1 MTETNPLLAE
11 WTAPFGIPPFA
22 EIETAHFAPAFEV
35 ALEEWRADVERIAAD
50 PAPASF
56 DNVIVAL
63 ELAGQT
69 LDRVAGVF
77 FNRCGSDTSPE
88 LQAIE
93 GRISSDMAR
102 QHTEIFTD
110 ARLFAKVD
118 RLAQDKAALGLTP
131 EAARVLDL
139 YHEAFIRAG
148 ARLDAAGRARMSEIM
163 QRLAALGA
171 NFSKN
176 VLADENDI
184 ELVIENE
191 AGLEGLPE
199 DVRSAM
205 AQAAEARGKPGKW
218 VVTTL
223 RSSVEPF
230 LQFST
235 NRDLREAAWRGFV
248 ARGAWRDETAT
259 TGIIAETLKL
269 RVERARLLG
278 FGNFAAMK
286 LDNQMAKRPENV
298 RALLE
303 RVWSRAKAK
312 AEGESAQL
320 QALIA
325 EEGGNFDLAPW
336 DWIHYSEKLRQREF
350 DLDDAEVKPYLQ
362 LDSMIE
368 AAFDTASRLFGLR
381 FAERSDLPRPHSEAR
396 VWEVSNAKGGHVGIF
411 MGDYFARPSKR
422 SGAWMSGYRD
432 QHRLAGEVRPI
443 ILNTMNF
450 SKAPAGQPTLLTL
463 DDARTLFHEFG
474 HALHGLMSDVTYPR
488 ISGTSVARDFVELPS
503 QLYEHWLMREEV
515 LSRYARH
522 ATTGA
527 PIPGELIAKLKAAET
542 FNQGCATVEYVSS
555 AMVDLEFHCLDALDA
570 DFDPLA
576 FEAAALAR
584 LGMPDAIV
592 MRHRTPHFQH
602 VFSGDGYSAGY
613 YSYMWSEVMDADAFG
628 AFEEA
633 GDVFDAGVAARLAE
647 HVYSAGG
654 RQEPDAAYVA
664 FRGREP
670 KPDALL
676 RRRGLLDDAA

>member
-1 MTETNPLLAE
+1 MTKSNPLLAE
-11 WTAPFGIPPFA
+11 WTNPFGIPPFSD
-22 EIETAHFAPAFEV
+22 IETEHFAPAFEV
-35 ALEEWRADVERIAAD
+35 AFAEWRADVERIITD
-50 PAPASF
+50 STAPSF

-63 ELAGQT
+63 EQSGKT
-69 LDRVAGVF
+69 LDRIAGVF
-77 FNRCGSDTSPE
+77 FNRCSSDTSPE
-88 LQAIE
+88 LQEIE
-93 GRISSDMAR
+93 GKVSADMAR

-118 RLAQDKAALGLTP
+118 ALLQKKASLGLTD

-139 YHEAFIRAG
+139 YHEGFVRAG
-148 ARLDAAGRARMSEIM
+148 ARLDEAGRARMSAIM
-163 QRLAALGA
+163 QRLAGLGA

-176 VLADENDI
+176 VLADERDI
-184 ELVIENE
+184 ELVIEDE
-191 AGLEGLPE
+191 SGLEGLSQE
-199 DVRSAM
+199 LREAM
-205 AQAAEARGKPGKW
+205 AQAAQERGKPGKW

-223 RSSVEPF
+223 RSSAEPF

-235 NRDLREAAWRGFV
+235 RRDLREVVWRGLV
-248 ARGAWRDETAT
+248 KRGAWREETST
-259 TGIIAETLKL
+259 VGIAAETLSL
-269 RVERARLLG
+269 RVERAKLLG
-278 FGNFAAMK
+278 FANFAAMK

-298 RALLE
+298 RTLLE
-303 RVWSRAKAK
+303 RVWSRARIK
-312 AEGESAQL
+312 AEAESAEL

-336 DWIHYSEKLRQREF
+336 DWIHYAEKLRQRVL

-362 LDSMIE
+362 LENMIQ
-368 AAFDTASRLFGLR
+368 AAFDTANRLFGLS
-381 FAERSDLPRPHSEAR
+381 FTERKDLPRPNQEAR
-396 VWEVSNAKGGHVGIF
+396 VWEVTGRDGAHVGIF
-411 MGDYFARPSKR
+411 MGDYFARSTKR

-432 QHRLAGEVRPI
+432 QHKLDGEVRPI

-450 SKAPAGQPTLLTL
+450 SKAPAGQATLLTI

-522 ATTGA
+522 SQTGE
-527 PIPGELIAKLKAAET
+527 PIPADLIARLKAGEV
-542 FNQGCATVEYVSS
+542 FNQGCATVEYLSS
-555 AMVDLEFHCLDALDA
+555 ALVDLEMHCLEEVGEG
-570 DFDPLA
+570 FDPLA
-576 FEAAALAR
+576 FEAATLER
-584 LGMPDAIV
+584 LEMPAAIA

-602 VFSGDGYSAGY
+602 VFTGDGYSAGY

-633 GDVFDAGVAARLAE
+633 GDVFDIAVAGRLAE

-664 FRGREP
+664 FRGRDPE
-670 KPDALL
+670 PDALL
-676 RRRGLLDDAA
+676 RRRGLLEDAA